1 MNDLVK
7 RLREEN
13 ELRKEDMN
21 DIPIIWEA
29 ADEIEFLMDRD
40 EIQSEELSK
49 LQHILYAKELMG
61 GRIGKEKRS

>member
-1 MNDLVK
+1 MNNIVK

-13 ELRKEDMN
+13 KLRKEAMN

-61 GRIGKEKRS
+61 GRIGKEEN

>member
-61 GRIGKEKRS
+61 GRSDKEKRN

>member
-1 MNDLVK
+1 MNNIVK

-61 GRIGKEKRS
+61 GRIGKEEN